1 MRAQGAWAAAATAV
15 AAFGLTGCSIFGSSS
30 PSPSPT
36 STTPTM
42 PAAAC
47 AEGDSVTPPDIA
59 DFTLDGVAAAQFAT
73 PLVVPYNGLKG
84 SSDGQPS
91 VLRLE
96 VVTSTSGAP
105 VRFRATGA
113 QLLSSLT
120 DDTLGEPEV
129 TVFSEAGPERCV
141 ASAYL
146 FSTVTGPAKVVVEG
160 LNSAEAALTV
170 ITTREA
176 SRDVSLSLSAAT
188 VDAGETVDAIVAV
201 TDVFGNPIENAS
213 VDLSLPAKG
222 PGVSTALAT
231 SGSGVVGPAERSI
244 QRASDLETSARAA
257 PPQSP
262 MRSMAT
268 KMRTASVFIDQLGNR
283 ARTES
288 KRNLSVNSA
297 VFRRHSGSATSH
309 PDNQHVRHEI
319 SLQPS

>member
-1 MRAQGAWAAAATAV
+1 MRAQGAWAAATAV

-120 DDTLGEPEV
+120 DDTLGRV
-129 TVFSEAGPERCV
+129 TSPTLSLWGEEDPNGGPSVAEEFARRLPNSELNTI
-141 ASAYL
+141 ASA
-146 FSTVTGPAKVVVEG
+146 GH
-160 LNSAEAALTV
+160 
-170 ITTREA
+170 
-176 SRDVSLSLSAAT
+176 
-188 VDAGETVDAIVAV
+188 
-201 TDVFGNPIENAS
+201 
-213 VDLSLPAKG
+213 
-222 PGVSTALAT
+222 
-231 SGSGVVGPAERSI
+231 
-244 QRASDLETSARAA
+244 A
-257 PPQSP
+257 PW
-262 MRSMAT
+262 
-268 KMRTASVFIDQLGNR
+268 IDQR
-283 ARTES
+283 DQCTQQTIE
-288 KRNLSVNSA
+288 
-297 VFRRHSGSATSH
+297 F
-309 PDNQHVRHEI
+309 
-319 SLQPS
+319 LQR